1 MEMTV
6 QELIEKIKS
15 EGVEKADEMVA
26 KIVGDAEA
34 KAKALIK
41 DAEDK
46 AESIVKK
53 AKEEAERFE
62 MASISS
68 VRQASRNTI
77 IAFREA
83 IILQLDAIIKMESLN
98 RYDASVLSSLIPDV
112 VTSLIKKDDSNGA
125 KVFLSEKDAKNLEKS
140 LVAAFKAKLMDG
152 INVLPDYN
160 IKAGFRVSEAGAS
173 SYCDFTNE
181 SVAEA
186 FSKYLSPRLRDIL
199 KEASKEI

>member
-26 KIVGDAEA
+26 KIVGDAED
-34 KAKALIK
+34 KARALIK
-41 DAEDK
+41 DAEEK

-53 AKEEAERFE
+53 AKEEGERFE
-62 MASISS
+62 TASISS
-68 VRQASRNTI
+68 VRQAARNTI

-98 RYDASVLSSLIPDV
+98 RYDANILSSLIPDV
-112 VTSLIKKDDSNGA
+112 VTSLIKKEDSDGA
-125 KVFLSEKDAKNLEKS
+125 KVFLNEKDAKNLEKS
-140 LVAAFKAKLMDG
+140 LLAAFKAKLMDG

-160 IKAGFRVSEAGAS
+160 IKAGFRVSEKGAS

-186 FSKYLSPRLRDIL
+186 FSKYLSPKLREIL

>member
-26 KIVGDAEA
+26 KIVGDAED
-34 KAKALIK
+34 KARALIK
-41 DAEDK
+41 DAEEK

-53 AKEEAERFE
+53 AKEEGERFE
-62 MASISS
+62 TASISS
-68 VRQASRNTI
+68 VRQAARNTI

-98 RYDASVLSSLIPDV
+98 RYDANVLSSLIPDV
-112 VTSLIKKDDSNGA
+112 VTSLIKKEDSDGA
-125 KVFLSEKDAKNLEKS
+125 KVFLNEKDAKNLEKS
-140 LVAAFKAKLMDG
+140 LLAAFKAKLMDG

-160 IKAGFRVSEAGAS
+160 IKAGFRVSEKGAS

-186 FSKYLSPRLRDIL
+186 FSKYLSPKLREIL